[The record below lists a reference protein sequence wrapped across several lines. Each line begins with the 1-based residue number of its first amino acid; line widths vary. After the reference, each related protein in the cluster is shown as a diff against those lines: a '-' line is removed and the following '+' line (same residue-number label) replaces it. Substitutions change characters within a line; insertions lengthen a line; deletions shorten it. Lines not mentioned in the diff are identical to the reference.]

1 MKVVIA
7 DTSCLIVYDKIQG
20 LDILRKTFS
29 ELVITQQVRE
39 EFGVLPDWL
48 NVSVIEEK
56 DELYLKLLNNLGQG
70 EASSI
75 ALASQMKNSL
85 LIIDEKKGRIAA
97 LKHGISIIGSLGVL
111 VEAKRKG
118 VIASVRDT
126 ITKIEQTN
134 FRVSKSIKKK
144 ILERPVNNAISLAW
158 L

>member
-7 DTSCLIVYDKIQG
+7 DTSCLIVYDKIQR
-20 LDILRKTFS
+20 LDILRKTFP
-29 ELVITQQVRE
+29 ELIITQQVGE
-39 EFGVLPDWL
+39 EFGTLPDWL
-48 NVSVIEEK
+48 NISIIEEK
-56 DELYLKLLNNLGQG
+56 DELYLELLNNLGRG

-118 VIASVRDT
+118 VIVSVREALS
-126 ITKIEQTN
+126 KIEETN
-134 FRVSKSIKKK
+134 FRVSESIKKK
-144 ILERPVNNAISLAW
+144 VLEKAGE
-158 L
+158 

>member
-56 DELYLKLLNNLGQG
+56 DELYLELLNNLGQG

-134 FRVSKSIKKK
+134 FRVSQSIKKK
-144 ILERPVNNAISLAW
+144 ILEKAGE
-158 L
+158 